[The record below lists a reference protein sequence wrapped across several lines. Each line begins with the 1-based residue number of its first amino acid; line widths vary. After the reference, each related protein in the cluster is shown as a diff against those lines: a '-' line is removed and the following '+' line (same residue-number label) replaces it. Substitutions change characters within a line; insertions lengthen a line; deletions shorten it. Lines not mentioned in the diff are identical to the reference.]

1 MRRTKVIPYKR
12 QLRHRTNYGRR
23 MNLLAGNMPRL
34 VVRKS
39 INNINA
45 QLVNFGQKGDRIVAS
60 AHSTEL
66 RKYGWKYNL
75 SNTPSAYLT
84 GLILGHKAAHHNIK
98 KAVLDLGLSRSVPGS
113 TPYALLKGA
122 LDAGLEIPHSKDMLP
137 DESRILGKHIV
148 EYSKH
153 AKLHQFSH
161 FKKENIEL
169 ADIPKE
175 FDNIKSKILKET
187 EHGKKERK

>member
-12 QLRHRTNYGRR
+12 QIRHKTNYRRR
-23 MNLLAGNMPRL
+23 MNLLAGNVPRL

-45 QLVNFGQKGDRIVAS
+45 QLVNFGQKGDHIVAS

-66 RKYGWKYNL
+66 RKYGWKYSL

-84 GLILGHKAAHHNIK
+84 GLLIGHRAAYCNIK
-98 KAVLDLGLSRSVPGS
+98 KAVLDLGLSRSVSGS

-122 LDAGLEIPHSKDMLP
+122 LDAGLDIPHSKDMLP
-137 DESRILGKHIV
+137 DESRILGKHVV

-161 FKKENIEL
+161 YKKENIAL
-169 ADIPKE
+169 ADIPQE
-175 FDNIKSKILKET
+175 FDHIKSKILKE

>member
-12 QLRHRTNYGRR
+12 QLRHKTNYRRR
-23 MNLLAGNMPRL
+23 MNLLAGNVPRL

-45 QLVNFGQKGDRIVAS
+45 QLVNFGQKGDHIVAS

-66 RKYGWKYNL
+66 RKYGWEYSL

-84 GLILGHKAAHHNIK
+84 GLLIGHRAAYCNIK
-98 KAVLDLGLSRSVPGS
+98 KAVLDLGLSRSVSGS

-122 LDAGLEIPHSKDMLP
+122 LDAGLDIPHSKDMLP
-137 DESRILGKHIV
+137 DESRILGKHVV

-161 FKKENIEL
+161 YKKENIAL
-169 ADIPKE
+169 ADIPQE
-175 FDNIKSKILKET
+175 FDHIKSKILKE